1 MNNPGMFLEI
11 YQANFSSKH
20 ECPNL
25 SFKIHP
31 NEYYQEKVNEGRKGP
46 SANLLNE
53 GYPPCLCCGIRFNTN
68 MSKPWRCTFQEVLR
82 CRESN
87 GYGHYGVFM
96 PNIPQEQMICFY
108 CHFYIFCKKNNKL
121 QSKIEFY
128 LIGCTEFKIDS
139 QSDEINKLQNKILE
153 LKQKDIDSQKT
164 ILDLR
169 QYVQH
174 LQSVIAEPKRYHH
187 YYNHCI

>member
-1 MNNPGMFLEI
+1 
-11 YQANFSSKH
+11 
-20 ECPNL
+20 
-25 SFKIHP
+25 
-31 NEYYQEKVNEGRKGP
+31 
-46 SANLLNE
+46 
-53 GYPPCLCCGIRFNTN
+53 
-68 MSKPWRCTFQEVLR
+68 
-82 CRESN
+82 
-87 GYGHYGVFM
+87 
-96 PNIPQEQMICFY
+96 MICFY
-108 CHFYIFCKKNNKL
+108 FHFYIFGNKEKNNKL

-174 LQSVIAEPKRYHH
+174 LQSVIAEPKKIVSLLHKSIEYDATSRL
-187 YYNHCI
+187 N